1 MIFTPPGQIGW
12 LRVRGST
19 QNPWMLELRGKR
31 LAGRV
36 TATVAACALA
46 AVALVLNGQADS
58 DATLQ
63 AAGGPAAR
71 ADAPA
76 TATIMIVNAGLNG
89 WKFEQSN
96 YDLAVG
102 GELTVVNNT
111 SVPHT
116 VTSVAVGDHGPLF
129 DVTVQPG
136 VNQAKTI
143 AAAST
148 LRDGTFAFFCRFHR
162 VMTSQ
167 LTVGAGGPVTT
178 SPDFEQPLV
187 QPPRLTGKHIRIVM
201 KRADVR
207 VLPHGPRTPMLTF
220 GGTFPGPT
228 IVRRAGQDTR
238 VTYVNKLPRGTPP
251 VTVHQHA
258 GHQRAKFDGQPDSH
272 LIRHGRRLTYDYPLR
287 DGGQP
292 LPAALRFYHD
302 HLMDKTARSNWFGL
316 QGMFLTTD
324 PHDAKIGLPHGRYDI
339 PLAVTERSF
348 HDDGR
353 LTNPFTGMSGMSG
366 MGRMGGPGTE
376 TLGDQVLVNGRFAPY
391 QRVRPGLYRLR
402 LFNSSLFS
410 SYDFALSNG
419 QAMTQIGTGSGL
431 LPHPVVRQDI
441 LLGPAQRADVVVD
454 FRSFEDQNVQ
464 LQSIVATPESS
475 TGVGLME
482 FRVRGDK
489 GPRFKVPNT
498 LTRIQH
504 YPVPKK
510 VAKTWRFGLDTSGG
524 NPHWTINGKRYH
536 PKRIDDRIR
545 LGSVQRWT
553 LKNTSG
559 FTHFIHLHEELWRTL
574 KRDGHK
580 PPPWERGYEDTWKLD
595 PGESVEVAAR
605 FTDFT
610 GKFMIHCHMLDH
622 EDDGMMATFRVVK

>member
-1 MIFTPPGQIGW
+1 
-12 LRVRGST
+12 
-19 QNPWMLELRGKR
+19 MLELRGKR

-220 GGTFPGPT
+220 GGTFPGPDHRPA
-228 IVRRAGQDTR
+228 RRAG
-238 VTYVNKLPRGTPP
+238 
-251 VTVHQHA
+251 HA
-258 GHQRAKFDGQPDSH
+258 GHLRQQAAPGHAAGHGAPARGSPAGEVRRPARQPPDPARPTAHLRLPPARRRTSVAGGPSLLSRPPHGQDGAEQLVRPAGHVPDHRSARRQDRTAPREVRHPAGGHRAQLPRRRPAHQPV
-272 LIRHGRRLTYDYPLR
+272 HGDER
-287 DGGQP
+287 DG
-292 LPAALRFYHD
+292 R
-302 HLMDKTARSNWFGL
+302 
-316 QGMFLTTD
+316 
-324 PHDAKIGLPHGRYDI
+324 
-339 PLAVTERSF
+339 
-348 HDDGR
+348 DGR
-353 LTNPFTGMSGMSG
+353 
-366 MGRMGGPGTE
+366 PG
-376 TLGDQVLVNGRFAPY
+376 DR
-391 QRVRPGLYRLR
+391 
-402 LFNSSLFS
+402 
-410 SYDFALSNG
+410 D
-419 QAMTQIGTGSGL
+419 
-431 LPHPVVRQDI
+431 
-441 LLGPAQRADVVVD
+441 
-454 FRSFEDQNVQ
+454 
-464 LQSIVATPESS
+464 
-475 TGVGLME
+475 
-482 FRVRGDK
+482 
-489 GPRFKVPNT
+489 PR
-498 LTRIQH
+498 
-504 YPVPKK
+504 
-510 VAKTWRFGLDTSGG
+510 
-524 NPHWTINGKRYH
+524 
-536 PKRIDDRIR
+536 
-545 LGSVQRWT
+545 
-553 LKNTSG
+553 
-559 FTHFIHLHEELWRTL
+559 
-574 KRDGHK
+574 
-580 PPPWERGYEDTWKLD
+580 
-595 PGESVEVAAR
+595 
-605 FTDFT
+605 
-610 GKFMIHCHMLDH
+610 
-622 EDDGMMATFRVVK
+622 